1 MLTPISLLW
10 LPAFVATLFVFL
22 GGFIVNM
29 LLPHHRS
36 DWSKVPNEEGL
47 RNTLNAQKLE
57 RGQYTFPFAATAAD
71 AQTEDHQKRVGEGP
85 NGFLIIGPNEVGPSA
100 RQLVLHYIHV
110 AFVSVFVAY
119 VCSAAIPV
127 GADYL
132 KVFQVSGTSA
142 LLAYTGSV
150 FALSIWYHFAW
161 AYTWRR
167 AADGLFYAL
176 LTAGTFGWLWPMVG

>member
-22 GGFIVNM
+22 GGFVVNM

-36 DWSKVPNEEGL
+36 DWSKLSDEDDL
-47 RNTLNAQKLE
+47 REAIRSQDLE
-57 RGQYTFPFAATAAD
+57 RGQYTFPHAASTAE
-71 AQTEDHQKRVGEGP
+71 AQTEAHQKRVDEGP
-85 NGFLIIGPNEVGPSA
+85 NGFLIIGPNEVGPSV
-100 RQLVLHYIHV
+100 RQLVLHYVHV
-110 AFVSVFVAY
+110 AFISIFVAY

-132 KVFQVSGTSA
+132 KVFQVAGTAA
-142 LLAYTGSV
+142 LLAYAGSV

-176 LTAGTFGWLWPMVG
+176 LTAGAFGWLWPMVG